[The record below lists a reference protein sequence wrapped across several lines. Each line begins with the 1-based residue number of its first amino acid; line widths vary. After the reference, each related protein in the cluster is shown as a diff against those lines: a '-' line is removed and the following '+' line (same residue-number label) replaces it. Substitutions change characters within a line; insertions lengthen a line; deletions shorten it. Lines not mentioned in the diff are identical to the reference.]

1 MVGLDCLPQE
11 VFLAHLSHENNKPQL
26 AFDTI
31 DEMLKKAN
39 AQETVELY
47 VTRQDIMVSNMD
59 RRLQDE

>member
-1 MVGLDCLPQE
+1 MY
-11 VFLAHLSHENNKPQL
+11 LAPHLHENNKPQL